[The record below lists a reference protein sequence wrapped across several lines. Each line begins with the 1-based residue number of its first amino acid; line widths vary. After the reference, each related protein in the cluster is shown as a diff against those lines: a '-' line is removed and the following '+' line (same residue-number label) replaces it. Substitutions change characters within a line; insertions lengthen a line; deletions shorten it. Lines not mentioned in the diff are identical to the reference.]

1 MSAFQR
7 LIWQTVSEK
16 NKDLGITIKF
26 LQWVMSVLKLMKR
39 INEDAEEGEEAVCV
53 TVAVDP
59 RPPTTLSTFERDE
72 IL

>member
-1 MSAFQR
+1 
-7 LIWQTVSEK
+7 
-16 NKDLGITIKF
+16 
-26 LQWVMSVLKLMKR
+26 MSVLKLMKR